1 MSDSMTFHSA
11 AKFFELF
18 QVICVVITLGGGILI
33 LLDKAIKSLFSKYDN
48 QTTSKTLFISLFI
61 GFLHQIFLTLN
72 WVWKTSNLCSL
83 DIFIKDMY
91 SLPVVCFGLTFTG
104 LTISESSILR
114 STARKFIYAT
124 YVSTTILL
132 VIGMRT
138 IFNLCYYGYN
148 FELTFG
154 SCDMSFE
161 TSLHNQI
168 NITMSSFLCAYS
180 SPVSCYI
187 LEYTLIYVPST
198 AILFNNIRDA
208 LEIFKQNWQSNFGTI
223 QENEKHDTDD
233 MTQKCILIFF
243 LLVIWIIRPVSWIL
257 NLCYSFT
264 SEDLIP

>member
-18 QVICVVITLGGGILI
+18 QVICVVIAFGGGILI

-148 FELTFG
+148 FELIFG

-208 LEIFKQNWQSNFGTI
+208 LEIFKQSKYMNI
-223 QENEKHDTDD
+223 MK
-233 MTQKCILIFF
+233 I
-243 LLVIWIIRPVSWIL
+243 
-257 NLCYSFT
+257 
-264 SEDLIP
+264 